1 MKQLIVDLRE
11 PDILILILI
20 VIFSRSQHRTI
31 TEFSCCVDR
40 DLLGCDAV

>member
-20 VIFSRSQHRTI
+20 VLFSRFQHRAI
-31 TEFSCCVDR
+31 TEFSCSVDC
-40 DLLGCDAV
+40 DILGCDAL